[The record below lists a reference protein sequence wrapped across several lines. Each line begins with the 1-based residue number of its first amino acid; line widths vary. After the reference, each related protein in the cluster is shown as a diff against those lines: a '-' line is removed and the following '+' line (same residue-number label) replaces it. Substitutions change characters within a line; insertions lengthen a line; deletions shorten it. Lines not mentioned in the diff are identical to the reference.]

1 MEGLGPE
8 LDLTEDVYLSPPQF
22 FGAQCIF
29 KESVRTRNVIAL
41 IKTELVKVST
51 SAIYALS
58 KDHPEVGQSLAQR
71 LRDAAM
77 FGELCA
83 HCGFAHRIVDCPLLC
98 QDVAKSQEFFYLCY
112 SASNSGGRV
121 FTTRRQSCRIDIK
134 RYPDFPELYV
144 KLSLR
149 HDCSQIRP

>member
-1 MEGLGPE
+1 M
-8 LDLTEDVYLSPPQF
+8 YLREPF
-22 FGAQCIF
+22 LL
-29 KESVRTRNVIAL
+29 ETW

-58 KDHPEVGQSLAQR
+58 KDHPEVGQSLSQR

-98 QDVAKSQEFFYLCY
+98 QEVAKSQEAAAGLYLTLRVGRHTVGMPHFGGLLLGSIEADFAFY
-112 SASNSGGRV
+112 SI
-121 FTTRRQSCRIDIK
+121 T
-134 RYPDFPELYV
+134 
-144 KLSLR
+144 
-149 HDCSQIRP
+149 